1 MLDPFKELPEGVKA
15 AGDLLSIATLVGSL
29 ASLLPA
35 VASILTIIWT
45 VIRIYETRTVQQL
58 LGRAP
63 PAAIDDQGVD
73 HSIARTILP
82 PPPKDKP

>member
-1 MLDPFKELPEGVKA
+1 MLDPFKDLPEGVKA

-58 LGRAP
+58 LGRPSASADP
-63 PAAIDDQGVD
+63 ID

-82 PPPKDKP
+82 PPPKDEP

>member
-1 MLDPFKELPEGVKA
+1 MLDPFKDLPEGVKA

-58 LGRAP
+58 LGRP
-63 PAAIDDQGVD
+63 SAAADDVD

-82 PPPKDKP
+82 PPPKDEP